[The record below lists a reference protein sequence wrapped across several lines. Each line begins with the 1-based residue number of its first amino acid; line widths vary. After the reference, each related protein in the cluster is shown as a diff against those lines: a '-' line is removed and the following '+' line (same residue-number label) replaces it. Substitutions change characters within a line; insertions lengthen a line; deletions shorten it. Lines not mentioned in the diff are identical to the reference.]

1 MAERGPGPEGGW
13 PGPLRTHLAQPR
25 GHSPASG
32 WSKSPLTTLRTQ
44 GPLPPWE
51 ELRGRHA
58 SGRGRL
64 VTQCSDTR
72 DSLATPRRGY
82 KDGRPFYLV
91 AGLKG
96 NKSQVHGVPDEA
108 KSKAD
113 LRVEGSGGGAPPT
126 RSASGH
132 GGSSAAQREEAP
144 TTPAPGK
151 RGFTWMSAFN
161 RTSRKDA
168 ACLPSPHAPGAAEPS
183 TSGWR
188 GRGARRDRA
197 GREVTRL
204 QETCQKPRGQDNGC
218 PRFPRGTPPKC
229 TGHRLVGSPGTQ
241 SLQPPS
247 AKGQP
252 RQTSAQGSSP
262 CSHTQTGHL
271 WPHMR
276 TWKVDLPTL
285 L

>member
-1 MAERGPGPEGGW
+1 MKQSLEFSKEQRFHNASIHTSRSTTAQGEMLQEVASGRPGTDGELEVAERGPGPEGGW
-13 PGPLRTHLAQPR
+13 PGPLQTHSAQPR
-25 GHSPASG
+25 GHSPASC

-91 AGLKG
+91 AGLKE

-132 GGSSAAQREEAP
+132 GEARQHRERKRPQHQRREKEDSP
-144 TTPAPGK
+144 GCPHSTGRPERTRPA
-151 RGFTWMSAFN
+151 
-161 RTSRKDA
+161 
-168 ACLPSPHAPGAAEPS
+168 SPALTLLEQLSPQ
-183 TSGWR
+183 
-188 GRGARRDRA
+188 RA
-197 GREVTRL
+197 GGGEGV
-204 QETCQKPRGQDNGC
+204 RG
-218 PRFPRGTPPKC
+218 GTE
-229 TGHRLVGSPGTQ
+229 R
-241 SLQPPS
+241 
-247 AKGQP
+247 AE
-252 RQTSAQGSSP
+252 R
-262 CSHTQTGHL
+262 
-271 WPHMR
+271 
-276 TWKVDLPTL
+276 
-285 L
+285 

>member
-1 MAERGPGPEGGW
+1 MKQSLEFSKEQRFHNASIHTSRSTTAQGEMLQEVASGRPGTDGELEVAERGPGPEGGW
-13 PGPLRTHLAQPR
+13 PGPLQTHSAQPR
-25 GHSPASG
+25 GHSPASC

-113 LRVEGSGGGAPPT
+113 LRVEGSG
-126 RSASGH
+126 RSTPHPQRLRSRGKL
-132 GGSSAAQREEAP
+132 GSTERGSAHNTSA
-144 TTPAPGK
+144 GK
-151 RGFTWMSAFN
+151 KRIHLDV
-161 RTSRKDA
+161 RIQQDVQK
-168 ACLPSPHAPGAAEPS
+168 
-183 TSGWR
+183 
-188 GRGARRDRA
+188 GRG
-197 GREVTRL
+197 L
-204 QETCQKPRGQDNGC
+204 
-218 PRFPRGTPPKC
+218 PP
-229 TGHRLVGSPGTQ
+229 
-241 SLQPPS
+241 QPS
-247 AKGQP
+247 
-252 RQTSAQGSSP
+252 RSWSS
-262 CSHTQTGHL
+262 
-271 WPHMR
+271 
-276 TWKVDLPTL
+276 
-285 L
+285 